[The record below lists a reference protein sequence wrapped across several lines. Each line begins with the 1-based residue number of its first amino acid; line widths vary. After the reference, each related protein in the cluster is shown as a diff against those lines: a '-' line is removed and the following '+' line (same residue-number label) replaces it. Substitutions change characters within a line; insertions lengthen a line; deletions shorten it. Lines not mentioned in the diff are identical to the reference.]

1 MTVRHTPS
9 VDTLA
14 PMARSWQ
21 KPWGKSSV
29 KVRRPARSWMA
40 AMPAV
45 AWTMP
50 VNMVARLP
58 GALEWEPG
66 ILPPGPHRALTPG

>member
-1 MTVRHTPS
+1 
-9 VDTLA
+9 
-14 PMARSWQ
+14 
-21 KPWGKSSV
+21 V

-50 VNMVARLP
+50 VNMVARLVERWNGKREFCHP
-58 GALEWEPG
+58 
-66 ILPPGPHRALTPG
+66 